1 MAFWTDANE
10 PKRSNRWYIAFTTAD
25 LLDVQFTLKKTD
37 KPSMK
42 VNEVKHQYLNH
53 SFYYPGRV
61 EWNPITVTMANINEG
76 TVDNTK
82 ALHNIVVQAGYQFP
96 QAAARDS
103 GDNSNN
109 LTTIS
114 KKRLNTGIGSVDI
127 IQINSVGEAI
137 EVWSLKN
144 PLFTDIKFSSG
155 LSYESDEIVEC
166 SMGIEYDYA
175 ILNDPQGNF
184 RASRSIERKVI

>member
-1 MAFWTDANE
+1 MAFWDAALE
-10 PKRSNRWYIAFTTAD
+10 PKRSHRWYIQFTSD
-25 LLDVQFTLKKTD
+25 LINVQFTLKKTD

-61 EWNPITVTMANINEG
+61 EWNPITVTMANIHEG
-76 TVDNTK
+76 SVDNTQI
-82 ALHNIVVQAGYQFP
+82 LHNIVVQAGYQFP
-96 QAAARDS
+96 QAAAKDS
-103 GDNSNN
+103 TGNTNN

-114 KKRLNTGIGSVDI
+114 KKALNSGIGKLQIV
-127 IQINSVGEAI
+127 QINSVGDAI
-137 EVWSLKN
+137 EVWELKN

-166 SMGIEYDYA
+166 SMGIEYDWA
-175 ILNDPQGNF
+175 TLNDPNGGF
-184 RASRSIERKVI
+184 ALKTAETRTR